1 MDSADRITE
10 QAKQEYTHKLM
21 QAHLRVG
28 RLAMQ
33 LNRIDGSDGKTPL
46 PRGLDYGHVGDL
58 RHLIELLDQAG
69 DVLDEHVNG
78 IVEMRENQVTK
89 GAANEPV

>member
-1 MDSADRITE
+1 MNQEIKD
-10 QAKQEYTHKLM
+10 EYTKKLM

-33 LNRIDGSDGKTPL
+33 LNRIDGAEGKTPL
-46 PRGLDYGHVGDL
+46 PRGLHYGHVGDL
-58 RHLIELLDQAG
+58 SRLIELLDQAG

-78 IVEMRENQVTK
+78 IVEMRESQV
-89 GAANEPV
+89 A